1 MDFYPAYICENGH
14 TISTSA
20 DSCYDKHC
28 FKCGAQVITS
38 CPNCRS
44 RIHGHDR
51 GVSGYYEVPA
61 YCRGCGKPY
70 PWTERA
76 IQATIELLAEDDN
89 ITADECNRLIEV
101 LPDTI
106 SETPRTQLA
115 IVRIKKALKY
125 LGEFAADGIRQ
136 FIIDF
141 GCELVKKQLGP

>member
-1 MDFYPAYICENGH
+1 M
-14 TISTSA
+14 
-20 DSCYDKHC
+20 
-28 FKCGAQVITS
+28 
-38 CPNCRS
+38 
-44 RIHGHDR
+44 
-51 GVSGYYEVPA
+51 PA